1 MITAASMLLPLVDVL
16 GFNTPIGLV
25 IVMLACASG
34 GFMVFH
40 GNDDFFWVVTTT
52 SGMSADIAY
61 KVFPIISVLQALTS
75 LLCVYILW
83 VLFV

>member
-25 IVMLACASG
+25 IAMMACASG
-34 GFMVFH
+34 AFMVWH

-52 SGMSADIAY
+52 SGMPADVAY
-61 KVFPIISVLQALTS
+61 KVIPIISVLQAITS
-75 LLCVYILW
+75 LICVYILW
-83 VLFV
+83 ILFV